1 MLEAI
6 QSIDFA
12 VLNWIHEN
20 LTCRA
25 LDVFFSFITH
35 FGDAGLFWIGVGIVM
50 LFVKRF
56 RKAGICLL
64 IAISLGFLVSNLI
77 LKPWV
82 ARTRP
87 YDINTALQLLIS
99 RPSDFSFPSG
109 HTTASIAS
117 ALAIFYHHKKLGSG
131 ALTLAVL
138 IALSRLYLYVH
149 FPTDVLVG
157 AMVGTL
163 ASIAAWA
170 LVNKAFPRYMQRRA
184 ARASVQGSPS
194 ADGVQSPSASLVSED
209 GSQD

>member
-1 MLEAI
+1 MLETI
-6 QSIDFA
+6 QSMDFA
-12 VLNWIHEN
+12 ILDWIHEN

-87 YDINTALQLLIS
+87 YDINTAIQLLIS

-117 ALAIFYHHKKLGSG
+117 ALAIFYHHKKIGSG
-131 ALTLAVL
+131 ALVLAVL

-149 FPTDVLVG
+149 FPTDVIVG
-157 AMVGTL
+157 ALVGTL

-170 LVNKAFPRYMQRRA
+170 LVNKAFPRYMSRRA
-184 ARASVQGSPS
+184 AQASAPSSSSPDE
-194 ADGVQSPSASLVSED
+194 AQLPSVSCASED
-209 GSQD
+209 GSRG